1 LLQIT
6 RDGPTR
12 ADSEGGPGRGST
24 VRGRRMRCVRA
35 GRVRRHMCLVVLR
48 GPLRGQGARE
58 VWGAPRAVKIHA
70 LKS

>member
-1 LLQIT
+1 
-6 RDGPTR
+6 
-12 ADSEGGPGRGST
+12 
-24 VRGRRMRCVRA
+24 
-35 GRVRRHMCLVVLR
+35 MCLVVLR